1 MSEETETKGKK
12 WKSKWAKVLEKKDAL
27 QSRHDNIK
35 HDNNVGTG
43 FDENVVDFLKPSTE
57 ASAAKPKLNLAVAQ
71 RWPDA
76 QQVKNAHEGP
86 MPVGGRFVYR
96 QPRTVGGLSVGFVK
110 TVPEIIGEGGDESE
124 EPVAEISRRKSAR
137 PRSVSARQPRA
148 REDAISWASRQQLEP
163 RDTQTTQAVGTGT
176 SPDNFRPAPVRRVQ
190 TSHDELSPPLQRK
203 VASPPIREPSPPKP
217 ILNRVPTGL
226 SSQDDTSSSPPEDV
240 QPAIS
245 AVRPAAASSE
255 HPGARA
261 EHRSDSARGTL
272 SPSPIAAK
280 APTVRKQRDM
290 QANEG
295 MTLRRASALYMTE
308 EQERSIS
315 ADADV
320 GFHPSPHFYNA
331 LSDVDASGN
340 TPSILVPDIS
350 LGEANDE
357 PYSAL
362 SPTSPSPF
370 ADPKYT
376 KRRSDEQVPFMVPP
390 SQRPMESAT
399 PPVRQPQAPYQ
410 PSYMRSAQQ
419 PQVTRT
425 RPSVEQPSY
434 MRLVQHDQ
442 ATSQDYHVQ
451 EPGPVVSSRR
461 PQAAQAQSPPKQS
474 PGAVQQDWQGI
485 SMQRQGAF
493 DDQTSDLHRPSND
506 SSSRSI
512 AEQACS
518 GPALAKSAS
527 NSFEEKKTTPLIE
540 QASYLRE
547 RRDSDVSSD
556 VSSVGKP
563 DSFQMSSSLHGLD
576 LSLGNPPASSSRNV
590 TAQDPPPNLSLQAQP
605 KHNPGAGAGATRGPI
620 PIPARSP
627 LRDRSN
633 HFKSSIG
640 SENSSHDQPKMP
652 NSTNSYFPPT
662 SSSGHSRNR
671 SREEPSLLSPS
682 QTKAGPQRSAGL
694 RKQSIESQS
703 QSPGGSLLTPTS
715 ASNNAPSVP
724 SPYSRGPSPAD
735 YFSAAKAPPLH
746 PGTPSKSPGA
756 ILRQEEA
763 PRPGSAASTRS
774 AYRPMPSPSPVN
786 GPSDPGG
793 ELALAD
799 FAGRVAHMSGVFRL
813 TAEKER
819 PAETCAPE
827 DFLRTAAWWYS
838 IGKTGLETLLQR
850 QYRHPE
856 DRRELLMQPHV
867 DLAKAWWI
875 LSDRLES
882 FDVTDSAAPQSAIA
896 TSPGERALQ
905 QAVTVL
911 KQRFMGLCASMAKS
925 SLMPPHQSLIQ
936 GQDTTI
942 WLTYPQFAP
951 DAAAVLSGNKGTS
964 LPTGSSAPD
973 ILPVEALPLGDTRE
987 FFNYAR
993 SLVSVALNTDEAK
1006 TDRVTLPCML
1016 TVLRGRRDYQPS
1028 IVITSQ
1034 NDLINIKVGPKQA
1047 DSKNL
1052 TWHDVSWKASSCGM
1066 VVHLPRGFD
1075 LSVRMH
1081 ENDFRTAWNV
1091 VQYAK
1096 KVEHSMRP
1104 EAGERLVHEVR
1115 LAELQ
1120 YIGSSGSTPF
1130 PQDKVKS
1137 CSAMVFE
1144 RHEEYRDGNGLR
1156 SLHRGFRLLL
1166 VTDPSHKALSC
1177 VSHDLYKQDPLYFEM
1192 LTDAAANGTTAMVI
1206 RVKEE
1211 QRQCRMLL
1219 VFPNAASRSS
1229 LYDVLNG
1236 LSIGQ
1241 DECIVGKMAVTSV
1254 DIRAALQ
1261 GDGVSSRGLGQ
1272 QNLQWSKLG
1281 VTNRRPTSIDSRI
1294 PTTVESDHLRIIAR
1308 HTTGC
1313 VTDRINLGKG
1323 ELQLRL
1329 ATAETLVPVLQI
1341 LREPQE
1347 DITASVDERHA
1358 RPEVV
1363 DATTDLLRTC
1373 RSQATIREF
1382 RFASLPDL
1390 HNFQAAIT
1398 GFTVL
1403 YDGVAASFGISRRM
1417 MVVPI
1422 HHKWQAANVRLQL
1435 IQAGNVTRVLAF
1447 MEDFTHADALCFQ
1460 VKSSDNFEAGK
1471 GDSKGK
1477 KWTVKM
1483 VDAKFSLP
1491 RREKGEIDP
1500 EQKIRR
1506 RYVNLEGLDYAEEHD
1521 DITVS
1526 FDTEQVMAEAN
1537 GNPNT
1542 AKLTVP
1548 QPPGTPRNSIATRS
1562 VHADD
1567 PINSYTDVAPAL
1579 HVSSTFR
1586 YPHDPDQLH
1595 PTDDL
1600 DIPDREPGTAIAADS
1615 HIYSR
1620 LTAPNSSR
1628 LELLLTSLIGAPC
1641 LTYTSGLAAF
1651 HALLVYVNPKVVAI
1665 GAGYHGCH
1673 GVLDIY
1679 KKLTKCKVVD
1689 LFDEKSWDEAGLG
1702 KGDMVHLETPVNPT
1716 GKAYNIQYYAELA
1729 HKRGA
1734 VLTIDSTFAPPP
1746 LQDPFKWGADY
1757 VMHSGTKYI
1766 GGHSDM
1772 LCGVVAIGKNR
1783 ESWEKDYW
1791 TMFGE
1796 RLHLGAVMGSME
1808 GWLGVRSLRTF
1819 ELRVAR
1825 QSQNA
1830 DKLVAFLDACLNG
1843 SEKGEAA
1850 EAVKAVVAKVDHAS
1864 LQASEMGWLKKQMPN
1879 GFGPVFSIDLKNG
1892 AQARRLPSKLSLF
1905 HHATSLGGVESL
1917 IEWRRM
1923 SDNTVA
1929 DTLCR
1934 VSIGVEAWEDLRD
1947 DLVHGCMELA
1957 KEAELNMSA

>member
-57 ASAAKPKLNLAVAQ
+57 ASTAKPKLNLAVAQ

-76 QQVKNAHEGP
+76 QQVKNAHEEP

-148 REDAISWASRQQLEP
+148 PEDAISWASRQQLEQ
-163 RDTQTTQAVGTGT
+163 RDTQTTQAAGTGT

-226 SSQDDTSSSPPEDV
+226 SSQDDTSPSPLEDAH
-240 QPAIS
+240 PAIS
-245 AVRPAAASSE
+245 ALRPPAASSE
-255 HPGARA
+255 HPGVRA

-280 APTVRKQRDM
+280 PPTVRKQRDM

-308 EQERSIS
+308 EQERSIA

-442 ATSQDYHVQ
+442 TTSQDYHVQ
-451 EPGPVVSSRR
+451 EPGPVASSRQ
-461 PQAAQAQSPPKQS
+461 PQAAQAQPPPKQS
-474 PGAVQQDWQGI
+474 LGAVQQDWQGI
-485 SMQRQGAF
+485 SMQRQGGF
-493 DDQTSDLHRPSND
+493 DDQTCDLHRPSND

-518 GPALAKSAS
+518 GPALANPAS
-527 NSFEEKKTTPLIE
+527 DSFEEKKTTPLIE

-556 VSSVGKP
+556 ASSVGKP
-563 DSFQMSSSLHGLD
+563 DSFQLSSPLHGVD

-590 TAQDPPPNLSLQAQP
+590 TAQDPPPSLSLQAQP
-605 KHNPGAGAGATRGPI
+605 KHNPGAGAGATHGPI
-620 PIPARSP
+620 PVPARSP

-633 HFKSSIG
+633 QFKSSIG

-682 QTKAGPQRSAGL
+682 QTKPGSQRSAGL

-703 QSPGGSLLTPTS
+703 QNPGGSLLTPTS

-793 ELALAD
+793 ELALSD

-827 DFLRTAAWWYS
+827 EFLRTAAWWYS

-882 FDVTDSAAPQSAIA
+882 FDVTDNAAPQSAIA
-896 TSPGERALQ
+896 TSPGERAVQ
-905 QAVTVL
+905 QAVVVL

-951 DAAAVLSGNKGTS
+951 DAAAVLSANKGTS
-964 LPTGSSAPD
+964 LPTGSSAPA
-973 ILPVEALPLGDTRE
+973 IPPVEALPLGDTRE

-993 SLVSVALNTDEAK
+993 SLVSVALNTDEAE

-1028 IVITSQ
+1028 IVIASQ
-1034 NDLINIKVGPKQA
+1034 NDLINIK
-1047 DSKNL
+1047 
-1052 TWHDVSWKASSCGM
+1052 
-1066 VVHLPRGFD
+1066 
-1075 LSVRMH
+1075 
-1081 ENDFRTAWNV
+1081 
-1091 VQYAK
+1091 
-1096 KVEHSMRP
+1096 
-1104 EAGERLVHEVR
+1104 
-1115 LAELQ
+1115 
-1120 YIGSSGSTPF
+1120 
-1130 PQDKVKS
+1130 
-1137 CSAMVFE
+1137 
-1144 RHEEYRDGNGLR
+1144 
-1156 SLHRGFRLLL
+1156 
-1166 VTDPSHKALSC
+1166 
-1177 VSHDLYKQDPLYFEM
+1177 
-1192 LTDAAANGTTAMVI
+1192 
-1206 RVKEE
+1206 
-1211 QRQCRMLL
+1211 
-1219 VFPNAASRSS
+1219 
-1229 LYDVLNG
+1229 
-1236 LSIGQ
+1236 
-1241 DECIVGKMAVTSV
+1241 
-1254 DIRAALQ
+1254 
-1261 GDGVSSRGLGQ
+1261 
-1272 QNLQWSKLG
+1272 
-1281 VTNRRPTSIDSRI
+1281 
-1294 PTTVESDHLRIIAR
+1294 
-1308 HTTGC
+1308 
-1313 VTDRINLGKG
+1313 
-1323 ELQLRL
+1323 
-1329 ATAETLVPVLQI
+1329 
-1341 LREPQE
+1341 
-1347 DITASVDERHA
+1347 
-1358 RPEVV
+1358 
-1363 DATTDLLRTC
+1363 
-1373 RSQATIREF
+1373 
-1382 RFASLPDL
+1382 
-1390 HNFQAAIT
+1390 
-1398 GFTVL
+1398 
-1403 YDGVAASFGISRRM
+1403 
-1417 MVVPI
+1417 
-1422 HHKWQAANVRLQL
+1422 
-1435 IQAGNVTRVLAF
+1435 
-1447 MEDFTHADALCFQ
+1447 
-1460 VKSSDNFEAGK
+1460 
-1471 GDSKGK
+1471 
-1477 KWTVKM
+1477 
-1483 VDAKFSLP
+1483 
-1491 RREKGEIDP
+1491 
-1500 EQKIRR
+1500 
-1506 RYVNLEGLDYAEEHD
+1506 
-1521 DITVS
+1521 
-1526 FDTEQVMAEAN
+1526 
-1537 GNPNT
+1537 
-1542 AKLTVP
+1542 
-1548 QPPGTPRNSIATRS
+1548 
-1562 VHADD
+1562 
-1567 PINSYTDVAPAL
+1567 
-1579 HVSSTFR
+1579 
-1586 YPHDPDQLH
+1586 
-1595 PTDDL
+1595 
-1600 DIPDREPGTAIAADS
+1600 
-1615 HIYSR
+1615 
-1620 LTAPNSSR
+1620 
-1628 LELLLTSLIGAPC
+1628 
-1641 LTYTSGLAAF
+1641 
-1651 HALLVYVNPKVVAI
+1651 
-1665 GAGYHGCH
+1665 
-1673 GVLDIY
+1673 
-1679 KKLTKCKVVD
+1679 
-1689 LFDEKSWDEAGLG
+1689 
-1702 KGDMVHLETPVNPT
+1702 
-1716 GKAYNIQYYAELA
+1716 
-1729 HKRGA
+1729 
-1734 VLTIDSTFAPPP
+1734 
-1746 LQDPFKWGADY
+1746 
-1757 VMHSGTKYI
+1757 
-1766 GGHSDM
+1766 
-1772 LCGVVAIGKNR
+1772 
-1783 ESWEKDYW
+1783 
-1791 TMFGE
+1791 
-1796 RLHLGAVMGSME
+1796 
-1808 GWLGVRSLRTF
+1808 
-1819 ELRVAR
+1819 
-1825 QSQNA
+1825 
-1830 DKLVAFLDACLNG
+1830 
-1843 SEKGEAA
+1843 
-1850 EAVKAVVAKVDHAS
+1850 
-1864 LQASEMGWLKKQMPN
+1864 
-1879 GFGPVFSIDLKNG
+1879 
-1892 AQARRLPSKLSLF
+1892 
-1905 HHATSLGGVESL
+1905 
-1917 IEWRRM
+1917 
-1923 SDNTVA
+1923 
-1929 DTLCR
+1929 
-1934 VSIGVEAWEDLRD
+1934 
-1947 DLVHGCMELA
+1947 
-1957 KEAELNMSA
+1957 

>member
-1 MSEETETKGKK
+1 MSEETEAKGKK

-57 ASAAKPKLNLAVAQ
+57 ASVAKPKLNLAVAQ

-76 QQVKNAHEGP
+76 QQVKDAHEQP
-86 MPVGGRFVYR
+86 MPVGGQFVYR
-96 QPRTVGGLSVGFVK
+96 LPRNAGGLSVGFVK

-148 REDAISWASRQQLEP
+148 PEDATPWASRQLLEQ
-163 RDTQTTQAVGTGT
+163 RDTQTTQAVAPGT
-176 SPDNFRPAPVRRVQ
+176 SYDTFRPAPVRRVQ

-217 ILNRVPTGL
+217 ILDRVPTGL
-226 SSQDDTSSSPPEDV
+226 NSQDDTSSSSPEDV
-240 QPAIS
+240 RPAIS
-245 AVRPAAASSE
+245 ALRPPPTSSE
-255 HPGARA
+255 HPGTRA
-261 EHRSDSARGTL
+261 EQRSDSARGTL
-272 SPSPIAAK
+272 SPSPITAK
-280 APTVRKQRDM
+280 APTIRKQRDM

-308 EQERSIS
+308 EQNTSIS

-331 LSDVDASGN
+331 LSDIDASGN
-340 TPSILVPDIS
+340 TPSASVPEIS
-350 LGEANDE
+350 LGDATEE
-357 PYSAL
+357 PYSAV
-362 SPTSPSPF
+362 SPASPSPF
-370 ADPKYT
+370 ADPKYI
-376 KRRSDEQVPFMVPP
+376 KRRSGEQVPVMVPP
-390 SQRPMESAT
+390 SQRPTESAAQ
-399 PPVRQPQAPYQ
+399 PARQPHAPYQ
-410 PSYMRSAQQ
+410 PSYMRNAQQ

-434 MRLVQHDQ
+434 MRFVQHGQTASRENHAHNSDD
-442 ATSQDYHVQ
+442 AA
-451 EPGPVVSSRR
+451 SSRL
-461 PQAAQAQSPPKQS
+461 PQAAQAWPLPEQSL
-474 PGAVQQDWQGI
+474 GATQLFRQDLSTQQ
-485 SMQRQGAF
+485 QRNF
-493 DDQTSDLHRPSND
+493 DDHNSTPHQQSND
-506 SSSRSI
+506 ISSTSLS
-512 AEQACS
+512 EQACG
-518 GPALAKSAS
+518 GPTLAKFGS
-527 NSFEEKKTTPLIE
+527 NSSEERKTTPLLE
-540 QASYLRE
+540 QASYLRQ
-547 RRDSDVSSD
+547 RRDSDASSD
-556 VSSVGKP
+556 ASSMDKP
-563 DSFQMSSSLHGLD
+563 ESFHLSSPLHGVD
-576 LSLGNPPASSSRNV
+576 LSLGNPQSTSTGNL
-590 TAQDPPPNLSLQAQP
+590 TAQDPPHNLLLRTQP
-605 KHNPGAGAGATRGPI
+605 MPYQGAGTGTSHGPI
-620 PIPARSP
+620 PVPPRSP

-633 HFKSSIG
+633 HAKSPIKSG
-640 SENSSHDQPKMP
+640 NSSHDQPNMP
-652 NSTNSYFPPT
+652 SSTNSYFPPT
-662 SSSGHSRNR
+662 SNSGHSRSR

-682 QTKAGPQRSAGL
+682 HMKPGPQRSAGL
-694 RKQSIESQS
+694 RKQSAESHS
-703 QSPGGSLLTPTS
+703 QSPGGSHLTPTS

-756 ILRQEEA
+756 ALRQEEA
-763 PRPGSAASTRS
+763 PRSGSAASTRS

-793 ELALAD
+793 ELALSD
-799 FAGRVAHMSGVFRL
+799 FAGRVAHMNGVFRL

-819 PAETCAPE
+819 PADTCAPE
-827 DFLRTAAWWYS
+827 DFLRTATWWYS
-838 IGKTGLETLLQR
+838 IGKAGLETLLQR

-856 DRRELLMQPHV
+856 DQRELLMQPHV
-867 DLAKAWWI
+867 DLAKAWWL

-882 FDVTDSAAPQSAIA
+882 FDVTDSATPQSALA
-896 TSPGERALQ
+896 TSPGERAMQ

-951 DAAAVLSGNKGTS
+951 DAAAVLGGIKGTS
-964 LPTGSSAPD
+964 LPTGSPAPV
-973 ILPVEALPLGDTRE
+973 IPPVEALPLGDTRE

-993 SLVSVALNTDEAK
+993 SLVSVALNTDEAE

-1028 IVITSQ
+1028 IVIASQ
-1034 NDLINIKVGPKQA
+1034 NDLINIKVGPKQP

-1066 VVHLPRGFD
+1066 VIHLPRGFE

-1104 EAGERLVHEVR
+1104 EAGEKLVHDVR
-1115 LAELQ
+1115 LSELQ

-1130 PQDKVKS
+1130 PQDKIKS

-1166 VTDPSHKALSC
+1166 VTDLSHKSLSC
-1177 VSHDLYKQDPLYFEM
+1177 VSHELYRQDPLYFEM

-1211 QRQCRMLL
+1211 QKQCRMLL

-1236 LSIGQ
+1236 LSIGP
-1241 DECIVGKMAVTSV
+1241 DECIVGKMAVTSF
-1254 DIRAALQ
+1254 DLRAALQ

-1272 QNLQWSKLG
+1272 QNLQWQKLG
-1281 VTNRRPTSIDSRI
+1281 VTNLRPNSIDSRI

-1313 VTDRINLGKG
+1313 VTDRVNLGKG

-1435 IQAGNVTRVLAF
+1435 VQAGNVTRVLAF
-1447 MEDFTHADALCFQ
+1447 MEDFIHADALCFQ
-1460 VKSSDNFEAGK
+1460 IKSSDNFEAGK

-1506 RYVNLEGLDYAEEHD
+1506 RFVNLEGLEYAEEHD

-1526 FDTEQVMAEAN
+1526 FDTEQGTSYCFN
-1537 GNPNT
+1537 WGN
-1542 AKLTVP
+1542 
-1548 QPPGTPRNSIATRS
+1548 
-1562 VHADD
+1562 
-1567 PINSYTDVAPAL
+1567 
-1579 HVSSTFR
+1579 
-1586 YPHDPDQLH
+1586 
-1595 PTDDL
+1595 
-1600 DIPDREPGTAIAADS
+1600 
-1615 HIYSR
+1615 
-1620 LTAPNSSR
+1620 
-1628 LELLLTSLIGAPC
+1628 C
-1641 LTYTSGLAAF
+1641 
-1651 HALLVYVNPKVVAI
+1651 
-1665 GAGYHGCH
+1665 GC
-1673 GVLDIY
+1673 
-1679 KKLTKCKVVD
+1679 
-1689 LFDEKSWDEAGLG
+1689 
-1702 KGDMVHLETPVNPT
+1702 
-1716 GKAYNIQYYAELA
+1716 
-1729 HKRGA
+1729 
-1734 VLTIDSTFAPPP
+1734 
-1746 LQDPFKWGADY
+1746 
-1757 VMHSGTKYI
+1757 
-1766 GGHSDM
+1766 
-1772 LCGVVAIGKNR
+1772 
-1783 ESWEKDYW
+1783 
-1791 TMFGE
+1791 
-1796 RLHLGAVMGSME
+1796 
-1808 GWLGVRSLRTF
+1808 
-1819 ELRVAR
+1819 
-1825 QSQNA
+1825 
-1830 DKLVAFLDACLNG
+1830 
-1843 SEKGEAA
+1843 
-1850 EAVKAVVAKVDHAS
+1850 
-1864 LQASEMGWLKKQMPN
+1864 
-1879 GFGPVFSIDLKNG
+1879 
-1892 AQARRLPSKLSLF
+1892 
-1905 HHATSLGGVESL
+1905 
-1917 IEWRRM
+1917 
-1923 SDNTVA
+1923 
-1929 DTLCR
+1929 
-1934 VSIGVEAWEDLRD
+1934 
-1947 DLVHGCMELA
+1947 GC
-1957 KEAELNMSA
+1957 

>member
-1 MSEETETKGKK
+1 MAEETEAKGKK

-76 QQVKNAHEGP
+76 QQVKNAHEQP
-86 MPVGGRFVYR
+86 LPVGGRFVYR
-96 QPRTVGGLSVGFVK
+96 LPRNAGGLSVGFVK

-137 PRSVSARQPRA
+137 PRSVSARQPGA
-148 REDAISWASRQQLEP
+148 PEDAIPWASRQLLEQ
-163 RDTQTTQAVGTGT
+163 RDTQTTQAVAPGT
-176 SPDNFRPAPVRRVQ
+176 SYDTFRPPPVRRVQ

-217 ILNRVPTGL
+217 ILDRIPTGL
-226 SSQDDTSSSPPEDV
+226 NSQNDTNLDLPEDV
-240 QPAIS
+240 QPAIP
-245 AVRPAAASSE
+245 ALRPPAASSE
-255 HPGARA
+255 HPGTRA
-261 EHRSDSARGTL
+261 EQRSDSARGTL
-272 SPSPIAAK
+272 SPVPITAK
-280 APTVRKQRDM
+280 APTIRKQRDM

-308 EQERSIS
+308 EQNTSIS
-315 ADADV
+315 ADADI

-331 LSDVDASGN
+331 LSDIDTSGN
-340 TPSILVPDIS
+340 TPSASVPEIS
-350 LGEANDE
+350 LGETTDE
-357 PYSAL
+357 PYSAVSL
-362 SPTSPSPF
+362 ASPSPF

-376 KRRSDEQVPFMVPP
+376 KRRSGEQVPVMVPP
-390 SQRPMESAT
+390 SQRPTESAT
-399 PPVRQPQAPYQ
+399 QSVRQPQVPDQ
-410 PSYMRSAQQ
+410 PSYMRNAQR
-419 PQVTRT
+419 PQTTRT
-425 RPSVEQPSY
+425 RPSIEQPSY
-434 MRLVQHDQ
+434 MRFLQHDQ
-442 ATSQDYHVQ
+442 ATSRDHHAHHS
-451 EPGPVVSSRR
+451 EDAASSRL
-461 PQAAQAQSPPKQS
+461 PQAAQAWPLPEQSH
-474 PGAVQQDWQGI
+474 GATQLDRQDLSTQQ
-485 SMQRQGAF
+485 QRNFGDHAS
-493 DDQTSDLHRPSND
+493 TPHRQSND
-506 SSSRSI
+506 NSSTSQS
-512 AEQACS
+512 EQACG
-518 GPALAKSAS
+518 GPGLAKLGS
-527 NSFEEKKTTPLIE
+527 NSSEERKTTPLLE
-540 QASYLRE
+540 QASYLRQ
-547 RRDSDVSSD
+547 RRDSDASSD
-556 VSSVGKP
+556 ASSIDKP
-563 DSFQMSSSLHGLD
+563 ESFQLSSPLHGVD
-576 LSLGNPPASSSRNV
+576 LSLGNSQSTSTGNL
-590 TAQDPPPNLSLQAQP
+590 TAQDPPHSLSLRTQP
-605 KHNPGAGAGATRGPI
+605 MPYPGAGAGASHGPI
-620 PIPARSP
+620 PVPPRSP

-633 HFKSSIG
+633 HFKSPIESG
-640 SENSSHDQPKMP
+640 NPSQDQPNIS
-652 NSTNSYFPPT
+652 NSTNPTFRPT
-662 SSSGHSRNR
+662 SKSGHTRNR

-682 QTKAGPQRSAGL
+682 HMKPGPQRSAGL
-694 RKQSIESQS
+694 RKQSTESHS
-703 QSPGGSLLTPTS
+703 QSPSASHLTPTT
-715 ASNNAPSVP
+715 ASKNAPSLP
-724 SPYSRGPSPAD
+724 SPYSRGPSPVD

-756 ILRQEEA
+756 VLRQEEA
-763 PRPGSAASTRS
+763 PRSGSAASTRS

-793 ELALAD
+793 ELALSD

-819 PAETCAPE
+819 PADTCAPE
-827 DFLRTAAWWYS
+827 DFLRTATWWYS
-838 IGKTGLETLLQR
+838 IGKAGLETLLQR

-856 DRRELLMQPHV
+856 DQRELLMQPHV
-867 DLAKAWWI
+867 DLAKAWWL
-875 LSDRLES
+875 LSDPLES
-882 FDVTDSAAPQSAIA
+882 FDVTDSATPQSALA
-896 TSPGERALQ
+896 TSPGERMIQ

-925 SLMPPHQSLIQ
+925 NLMPPHQSLIQ

-951 DAAAVLSGNKGTS
+951 DAAAVLSGNMATS
-964 LPTGSSAPD
+964 LPTGSSAPA
-973 ILPVEALPLGDTRE
+973 IPPVEALPLGDTRE
-987 FFNYAR
+987 SFNYAR
-993 SLVSVALNTDEAK
+993 SLVSVALNTDEAE

-1016 TVLRGRRDYQPS
+1016 TVLRGRREYQPS
-1028 IVITSQ
+1028 IVIASQ
-1034 NDLINIKVGPKQA
+1034 NDLINIKVGPKQP

-1066 VVHLPRGFD
+1066 VIHLPRGFD

-1104 EAGERLVHEVR
+1104 EAGEKLVHDVR
-1115 LAELQ
+1115 LSELQ

-1130 PQDKVKS
+1130 PQDKIKS

-1177 VSHDLYKQDPLYFEM
+1177 VSHELYRQDPLYFEM

-1211 QRQCRMLL
+1211 QKQCRMLL

-1241 DECIVGKMAVTSV
+1241 DECIVGKMAVTSF

-1272 QNLQWSKLG
+1272 QNVQWQKLG
-1281 VTNRRPTSIDSRI
+1281 VTNLRPTSIDSRI
-1294 PTTVESDHLRIIAR
+1294 PTTVESDHLRIVAR

-1313 VTDRINLGKG
+1313 VTDRVNLGKG

-1329 ATAETLVPVLQI
+1329 ATAETIVPVLQI

-1403 YDGVAASFGISRRM
+1403 YDGVASSFGISRRM

-1435 IQAGNVTRVLAF
+1435 VQAGNVTRVLAF
-1447 MEDFTHADALCFQ
+1447 MEDFIHADALCFQ
-1460 VKSSDNFEAGK
+1460 IKSSDNFEAGK

-1500 EQKIRR
+1500 EQRIRR
-1506 RYVNLEGLDYAEEHD
+1506 RFVNLEGLEYAEEHD

-1526 FDTEQVMAEAN
+1526 FETEQE
-1537 GNPNT
+1537 
-1542 AKLTVP
+1542 
-1548 QPPGTPRNSIATRS
+1548 R
-1562 VHADD
+1562 
-1567 PINSYTDVAPAL
+1567 
-1579 HVSSTFR
+1579 
-1586 YPHDPDQLH
+1586 
-1595 PTDDL
+1595 
-1600 DIPDREPGTAIAADS
+1600 DR
-1615 HIYSR
+1615 
-1620 LTAPNSSR
+1620 
-1628 LELLLTSLIGAPC
+1628 
-1641 LTYTSGLAAF
+1641 F
-1651 HALLVYVNPKVVAI
+1651 
-1665 GAGYHGCH
+1665 
-1673 GVLDIY
+1673 
-1679 KKLTKCKVVD
+1679 
-1689 LFDEKSWDEAGLG
+1689 
-1702 KGDMVHLETPVNPT
+1702 
-1716 GKAYNIQYYAELA
+1716 
-1729 HKRGA
+1729 
-1734 VLTIDSTFAPPP
+1734 
-1746 LQDPFKWGADY
+1746 
-1757 VMHSGTKYI
+1757 
-1766 GGHSDM
+1766 
-1772 LCGVVAIGKNR
+1772 
-1783 ESWEKDYW
+1783 
-1791 TMFGE
+1791 
-1796 RLHLGAVMGSME
+1796 
-1808 GWLGVRSLRTF
+1808 
-1819 ELRVAR
+1819 
-1825 QSQNA
+1825 
-1830 DKLVAFLDACLNG
+1830 
-1843 SEKGEAA
+1843 
-1850 EAVKAVVAKVDHAS
+1850 
-1864 LQASEMGWLKKQMPN
+1864 
-1879 GFGPVFSIDLKNG
+1879 
-1892 AQARRLPSKLSLF
+1892 AQALPASTTVGRGITLKRR
-1905 HHATSLGGVESL
+1905 
-1917 IEWRRM
+1917 I
-1923 SDNTVA
+1923 
-1929 DTLCR
+1929 
-1934 VSIGVEAWEDLRD
+1934 
-1947 DLVHGCMELA
+1947 
-1957 KEAELNMSA
+1957 

>member
-1 MSEETETKGKK
+1 
-12 WKSKWAKVLEKKDAL
+12 
-27 QSRHDNIK
+27 
-35 HDNNVGTG
+35 
-43 FDENVVDFLKPSTE
+43 
-57 ASAAKPKLNLAVAQ
+57 
-71 RWPDA
+71 
-76 QQVKNAHEGP
+76 

-96 QPRTVGGLSVGFVK
+96 QPRNVGGLSVGFVK

-148 REDAISWASRQQLEP
+148 PEEAIPWASRQQPEQ
-163 RDTQTTQAVGTGT
+163 RDVQTTPAVEIGT
-176 SPDNFRPAPVRRVQ
+176 SSDSFRPAPVRRVQ
-190 TSHDELSPPLQRK
+190 TSHDELSLPLQRK

-226 SSQDDTSSSPPEDV
+226 SSQDETSSSPPEDV
-240 QPAIS
+240 RPAIP
-245 AVRPAAASSE
+245 APRPPAASSE
-255 HPGARA
+255 HPGTRA
-261 EHRSDSARGTL
+261 EQRSDSARGTL

-280 APTVRKQRDM
+280 APTLRKQRDM

-308 EQERSIS
+308 EQDTSIS

-331 LSDVDASGN
+331 LSDIDASGN
-340 TPSILVPDIS
+340 KPSVSVPDIS

-357 PYSAL
+357 PYSAV
-362 SPTSPSPF
+362 SPASPSPF

-376 KRRSDEQVPFMVPP
+376 KRRSGEQVPVMVPP
-390 SQRPMESAT
+390 SQRPTESAT
-399 PPVRQPQAPYQ
+399 PPARQPYAPYQ
-410 PSYMRSAQQ
+410 PSYMRNAQQ

-434 MRLVQHDQ
+434 MRFVQHDQ
-442 ATSQDYHVQ
+442 APSQDYHAQ
-451 EPGPVVSSRR
+451 ESGNLVSSRPPR
-461 PQAAQAQSPPKQS
+461 AAQAQPPPEQS
-474 PGAVQQDWQGI
+474 FGAAQPDWQNR
-485 SMQRQGAF
+485 SMQKQGEF

-506 SSSRSI
+506 SSSRSL

-518 GPALAKSAS
+518 GPAVANLAS
-527 NSFEEKKTTPLIE
+527 NSFEERKTTPLLE

-547 RRDSDVSSD
+547 RRDSDDSSD
-556 VSSVGKP
+556 TSSVDKP
-563 DSFQMSSSLHGLD
+563 DSFQLSSPLHGVD
-576 LSLGNPPASSSRNV
+576 LSLGNPQASSSRDM
-590 TAQDPPPNLSLQAQP
+590 TGQDPPPSISLQAQSKP
-605 KHNPGAGAGATRGPI
+605 YQGAGAGANHGPI
-620 PIPARSP
+620 PVPARSP

-633 HFKSSIG
+633 HVKSPIG
-640 SENSSHDQPKMP
+640 SENSSHDQPRMP
-652 NSTNSYFPPT
+652 NSTNSYFPPS
-662 SSSGHSRNR
+662 SSSGHLRNR

-682 QTKAGPQRSAGL
+682 QTKPGPQRNAGL
-694 RKQSIESQS
+694 RKQSTESHS

-724 SPYSRGPSPAD
+724 SLYSRGPSPAD

-746 PGTPSKSPGA
+746 SGTPSKSPGA
-756 ILRQEEA
+756 VLRQEEA
-763 PRPGSAASTRS
+763 PRSGSAASTRS
-774 AYRPMPSPSPVN
+774 AYRPVPSPSPVN
-786 GPSDPGG
+786 GPPDPGG
-793 ELALAD
+793 ELALSD

-819 PAETCAPE
+819 PAETCTSE
-827 DFLRTAAWWYS
+827 DFLRTATWWYS
-838 IGKTGLETLLQR
+838 IGKAGLETLLQR

-856 DRRELLMQPHV
+856 DQRELLMQPHV
-867 DLAKAWWI
+867 DLAKAWWL

-882 FDVTDSAAPQSAIA
+882 FDVTDSATPQSALT

-951 DAAAVLSGNKGTS
+951 DATAVLSGNKGTS
-964 LPTGSSAPD
+964 LSTGSSAPA
-973 ILPVEALPLGDTRE
+973 IPPVEALPLGDTRE

-993 SLVSVALNTDEAK
+993 SLVSVALNTDEAE

-1028 IVITSQ
+1028 IVIASQ
-1034 NDLINIKVGPKQA
+1034 NDLINIKVGPKQP

-1066 VVHLPRGFD
+1066 VIHLPRGFD

-1104 EAGERLVHEVR
+1104 EAGEKLVHDVR
-1115 LAELQ
+1115 LSELQ

-1166 VTDPSHKALSC
+1166 VTDPSHKSLSC
-1177 VSHDLYKQDPLYFEM
+1177 VSHELYKQDPLYFEM

-1229 LYDVLNG
+1229 LYDILNG

-1272 QNLQWSKLG
+1272 QNLQWQKLG
-1281 VTNRRPTSIDSRI
+1281 VTNLRPTSIDSRI
-1294 PTTVESDHLRIIAR
+1294 PTTVGSDHLRIIAR

-1313 VTDRINLGKG
+1313 VTDRVNLGKG

-1390 HNFQAAIT
+1390 HNFQAAVT

-1435 IQAGNVTRVLAF
+1435 VQAGNVTRVLAF

-1460 VKSSDNFEAGK
+1460 IKSSDNFEAGK

-1491 RREKGEIDP
+1491 RREKGEVDP

-1506 RYVNLEGLDYAEEHD
+1506 RFVNLEGLEYAEEHD

-1526 FDTEQVMAEAN
+1526 FDTEQERDRFAQALPASTTHRVSAFEINAVLISA
-1537 GNPNT
+1537 T
-1542 AKLTVP
+1542 LTHT
-1548 QPPGTPRNSIATRS
+1548 GRS

-1628 LELLLTSLIGAPC
+1628 LELLLTSLTGAPC

-1746 LQDPFKWGADY
+1746 LQDPFKVGTEKAGKRTTGQCLANGCI
-1757 VMHSGTKYI
+1757 SG
-1766 GGHSDM
+1766 
-1772 LCGVVAIGKNR
+1772 R
-1783 ESWEKDYW
+1783 
-1791 TMFGE
+1791 
-1796 RLHLGAVMGSME
+1796 VMGSME

-1830 DKLVAFLDACLNG
+1830 DKLVAFLNGCLNG

-1879 GFGPVFSIDLKNG
+1879 GFGPVFSVDLKNG
-1892 AQARRLPSKLSLF
+1892 TQARRLPSKLSLF

-1934 VSIGVEAWEDLRD
+1934 VSVGVEAWEDLRD
-1947 DLVHGCMELA
+1947 DLRSWV
-1957 KEAELNMSA
+1957 

>member
-57 ASAAKPKLNLAVAQ
+57 ASTAKPKLNLAVAQ

-76 QQVKNAHEGP
+76 QQVKNAHEEP

-148 REDAISWASRQQLEP
+148 PEDAISWASRQQLEQ
-163 RDTQTTQAVGTGT
+163 RDTQTTQAAGTGT

-226 SSQDDTSSSPPEDV
+226 SSQDDTSPSPLEDAH
-240 QPAIS
+240 PAIS
-245 AVRPAAASSE
+245 ALRPPAASSE
-255 HPGARA
+255 HPGVRA

-280 APTVRKQRDM
+280 PPTVRKQRDM

-308 EQERSIS
+308 EQERSIA

-442 ATSQDYHVQ
+442 TTSQDYHVQ
-451 EPGPVVSSRR
+451 EPGPVASSRQ
-461 PQAAQAQSPPKQS
+461 PQAAQAQPPPKQS
-474 PGAVQQDWQGI
+474 LGAVQQDWQGI
-485 SMQRQGAF
+485 SMQRQGGF
-493 DDQTSDLHRPSND
+493 DDQTCDLHRPSND

-518 GPALAKSAS
+518 GPALANPAS
-527 NSFEEKKTTPLIE
+527 DSFEEKKTTPLIE

-556 VSSVGKP
+556 ASSVGKP
-563 DSFQMSSSLHGLD
+563 DSFQLSSPLHGVD

-590 TAQDPPPNLSLQAQP
+590 TAQDPPPSLSLQAQP
-605 KHNPGAGAGATRGPI
+605 KHNPGAGAGATHGPI
-620 PIPARSP
+620 PVPARSP

-633 HFKSSIG
+633 QFKSSIG

-682 QTKAGPQRSAGL
+682 QTKPGSQRSAGL

-703 QSPGGSLLTPTS
+703 QNPGGSLLTPTS

-793 ELALAD
+793 ELALSD

-827 DFLRTAAWWYS
+827 EFLRTAAWWYS

-882 FDVTDSAAPQSAIA
+882 FDVTDNAAPQSAIA
-896 TSPGERALQ
+896 TSPGERAVQ
-905 QAVTVL
+905 QAVVVL

-951 DAAAVLSGNKGTS
+951 DAAAVLSANKGTS
-964 LPTGSSAPD
+964 LPTGSSAPA
-973 ILPVEALPLGDTRE
+973 IPPVEALPLGDARE

-993 SLVSVALNTDEAK
+993 SLVSVALNTDEAE

-1028 IVITSQ
+1028 IVIASQ
-1034 NDLINIKVGPKQA
+1034 NDLINIKVGPKQP

-1066 VVHLPRGFD
+1066 VIHLPRGFD
-1075 LSVRMH
+1075 LSLRMH

-1104 EAGERLVHEVR
+1104 KAGERLVHEVR

-1177 VSHDLYKQDPLYFEM
+1177 VSHDLYRQDPLYFEM
-1192 LTDAAANGTTAMVI
+1192 LTDATANGTTAMVI

-1281 VTNRRPTSIDSRI
+1281 VTNLRPTSIDSRI

-1347 DITASVDERHA
+1347 DITASV
-1358 RPEVV
+1358 
-1363 DATTDLLRTC
+1363 
-1373 RSQATIREF
+1373 
-1382 RFASLPDL
+1382 
-1390 HNFQAAIT
+1390 
-1398 GFTVL
+1398 
-1403 YDGVAASFGISRRM
+1403 
-1417 MVVPI
+1417 
-1422 HHKWQAANVRLQL
+1422 
-1435 IQAGNVTRVLAF
+1435 
-1447 MEDFTHADALCFQ
+1447 
-1460 VKSSDNFEAGK
+1460 
-1471 GDSKGK
+1471 
-1477 KWTVKM
+1477 
-1483 VDAKFSLP
+1483 
-1491 RREKGEIDP
+1491 
-1500 EQKIRR
+1500 
-1506 RYVNLEGLDYAEEHD
+1506 
-1521 DITVS
+1521 
-1526 FDTEQVMAEAN
+1526 
-1537 GNPNT
+1537 
-1542 AKLTVP
+1542 
-1548 QPPGTPRNSIATRS
+1548 
-1562 VHADD
+1562 
-1567 PINSYTDVAPAL
+1567 
-1579 HVSSTFR
+1579 
-1586 YPHDPDQLH
+1586 
-1595 PTDDL
+1595 
-1600 DIPDREPGTAIAADS
+1600 
-1615 HIYSR
+1615 
-1620 LTAPNSSR
+1620 
-1628 LELLLTSLIGAPC
+1628 
-1641 LTYTSGLAAF
+1641 
-1651 HALLVYVNPKVVAI
+1651 
-1665 GAGYHGCH
+1665 
-1673 GVLDIY
+1673 
-1679 KKLTKCKVVD
+1679 
-1689 LFDEKSWDEAGLG
+1689 
-1702 KGDMVHLETPVNPT
+1702 
-1716 GKAYNIQYYAELA
+1716 
-1729 HKRGA
+1729 
-1734 VLTIDSTFAPPP
+1734 
-1746 LQDPFKWGADY
+1746 
-1757 VMHSGTKYI
+1757 
-1766 GGHSDM
+1766 
-1772 LCGVVAIGKNR
+1772 
-1783 ESWEKDYW
+1783 
-1791 TMFGE
+1791 
-1796 RLHLGAVMGSME
+1796 
-1808 GWLGVRSLRTF
+1808 
-1819 ELRVAR
+1819 
-1825 QSQNA
+1825 
-1830 DKLVAFLDACLNG
+1830 
-1843 SEKGEAA
+1843 
-1850 EAVKAVVAKVDHAS
+1850 
-1864 LQASEMGWLKKQMPN
+1864 
-1879 GFGPVFSIDLKNG
+1879 
-1892 AQARRLPSKLSLF
+1892 
-1905 HHATSLGGVESL
+1905 
-1917 IEWRRM
+1917 
-1923 SDNTVA
+1923 
-1929 DTLCR
+1929 
-1934 VSIGVEAWEDLRD
+1934 
-1947 DLVHGCMELA
+1947 
-1957 KEAELNMSA
+1957 